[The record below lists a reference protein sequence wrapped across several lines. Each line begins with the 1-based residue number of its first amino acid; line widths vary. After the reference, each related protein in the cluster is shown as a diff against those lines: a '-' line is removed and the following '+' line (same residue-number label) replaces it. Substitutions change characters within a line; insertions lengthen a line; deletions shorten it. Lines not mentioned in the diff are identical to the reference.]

1 MKIVVSEHN
10 EAELI
15 TDAFKIEVKEND
27 ENIHIQVVEFDSEK
41 EMPWT
46 IIQYQIIEKKREHS
60 KDILTH
66 VTEEIE
72 N

>member
-1 MKIVVSEHN
+1 MKTIVN
-10 EAELI
+10 EYNEVELI

-27 ENIHIQVVEFDSEK
+27 ENIQIQVVEFDSEK

-46 IIQYQIIEKKREHS
+46 IIQHQIIEKKKEQS

-66 VTEEIE
+66 VTEEIDS
-72 N
+72 